1 MIIDVAFLAWS
12 LACSQPAGGAR
23 PASCGLAAGARQEAP
38 AQPAQAAGDASR
50 FNPAISVIPDVVY
63 YNDNRDGSAAELISD
78 ADGFARHAAGG
89 GHAHGAG
96 LERGFNLREVE
107 VAFSGAVDP
116 YFDAWAILAIGDGEI
131 EAEEVYVQT
140 RALAPGLQVRA
151 GKFYS
156 GIGYLNGKHPHQW
169 DFVDAPLPYSHLLGG
184 TLNEVGLQV
193 TWLPSLPVYV
203 LFGGELLQGANEA
216 FAQQLGPSA
225 AEGFPEKAGPRLLTG
240 FVKVSPNLGDSHT
253 LQVGGSVARARVHQE
268 FAEGQ
273 AGDEPLDG
281 TGTLV
286 GADVVYQYD
295 SGRQW
300 GVGDITVQ
308 GEYFRRRQDLDGRVR
323 GRRPRARPHAGRVLP
338 AGGVRLRGAL
348 EGRAAVRRRRPDQRG
363 SHAGWPPGPRIGA
376 AVYRGR
382 DVHPDRVLAAARPVH
397 AGGRAGR
404 RRAREGEPGV
414 GATADQPGR
423 PRRAHVLGSG
433 ATLQGCHVRRATLQG
448 CHVRR
453 ATLQGCRRRR

>member
-50 FNPAISVIPDVVY
+50 FNPAISVIPDVAY

-184 TLNEVGLQV
+184 TLNEAGLQV

-308 GEYFRRRQDLDGRVR
+308 GEYFRRRQDLTVASGAGALARDRTQDGFYLQGVYGFAARWKAGLRFDAAGLTNEVR
-323 GRRPRARPHAGRVLP
+323 TRAGLLDLESVRRYTAALTFIPTEFSLLRAQYTRGDAPV
-338 AGGVRLRGAL
+338 GGVREKANQVWVQLQISLGA
-348 EGRAAVRRRRPDQRG
+348 
-363 SHAGWPPGPRIGA
+363 HGA
-376 AVYRGR
+376 
-382 DVHPDRVLAAARPVH
+382 H
-397 AGGRAGR
+397 
-404 RRAREGEPGV
+404 
-414 GATADQPGR
+414 TF
-423 PRRAHVLGSG
+423 
-433 ATLQGCHVRRATLQG
+433 
-448 CHVRR
+448 
-453 ATLQGCRRRR
+453 